1 MDDPGR
7 PEPAEVAILLPVF
20 NDWPALALLLRRLD
34 VVLAA
39 AGVAAHVVVAD
50 DGSTQDLPA
59 GRFGGP
65 WEAIGRIEVLH
76 LRRNLGHQRAIAI
89 GLAFLEAERA
99 GCDLVVVMDSDG
111 EDDPADVPRLLGR
124 CEETGRRAMV
134 FAERAKRSESP
145 FFRACYHAYRLVHRV
160 LTGRSVRVG
169 NFSVV
174 PRRRLAS
181 LVVTSELWNHYAA
194 AAFTSRQPIETVA
207 TARARRLDG
216 RSKMNFVG
224 LVIHGLSAVSVY
236 SDAIGVRLMIATG
249 AMIALT
255 LLALAATVVV
265 RLTTDLAIPGWAT
278 TAFGVLL
285 IVLLQAILFLVVS
298 SFMVLAGRTAPGFL
312 PKRDYIH
319 YVGSTVEVFRR

>member
-1 MDDPGR
+1 MTDPER
-7 PEPAEVAILLPVF
+7 TQPPAVAVLLPVY
-20 NDWPALALLLRRLD
+20 NDWAALGLLLGRLD
-34 VVLAA
+34 RVLVTGGLTADIL
-39 AGVAAHVVVAD
+39 VAD
-50 DGSTQDLPA
+50 DGSTQELRPEEFA
-59 GRFGGP
+59 GP
-65 WEAIGRIEVLH
+65 WAAIGRLEVLH

-89 GLAFLEAERA
+89 GLAFLEAER
-99 GCDLVVVMDSDG
+99 GDRDLVVVMDSDG
-111 EDDPADVPRLLGR
+111 EDDPADVPRLIER
-124 CEETGRRAMV
+124 CEQTGRQAMV
-134 FAERAKRSESP
+134 FAERTKRSESP
-145 FFRACYHAYRLVHRV
+145 LFRACYHAYRLVHRV

-169 NFSVV
+169 NFSVI
-174 PRRRLAS
+174 PRRRLSS

-194 AAFTSRQPIETVA
+194 AAVTSRQPFATVA
-207 TARARRLDG
+207 TARAKRLDG

-255 LLALAATVVV
+255 LLALAATVAV

-278 TAFGVLL
+278 TVFGVLL

-312 PKRDYIH
+312 PKRDYLH
-319 YVGSTVEVFRR
+319 YVGSTLEVFRR

>member
-1 MDDPGR
+1 MDDPIR
-7 PEPAEVAILLPVF
+7 PGPAEVTVLLPAY

-34 VVLAA
+34 GVLAG
-39 AGVAAHVVVAD
+39 AGISADVLVAD
-50 DGSTQDLPA
+50 DGSTQDPPTGPL
-59 GRFGGP
+59 GGP
-65 WEAIGRIEVLH
+65 WEAIGRIEVLP
-76 LRRNLGHQRAIAI
+76 LRRNLGHQRAIAV
-89 GLAFLEAERA
+89 GLAFLEAERPA
-99 GCDLVVVMDSDG
+99 CELVVVMDSDG
-111 EDDPADVPRLLGR
+111 EDDPADVPRLIER
-124 CEETGRRAMV
+124 CEQTGRRAMV

-145 FFRACYHAYRLVHRV
+145 LFRACYHAYRLVHRV

-194 AAFTSRQPIETVA
+194 AAFTSRQPVATVA

-236 SDAIGVRLMIATG
+236 GDAIGVRLMIATA
-249 AMIALT
+249 AMIGLT

-265 RLTTDLAIPGWAT
+265 RLTTSLAIPGWAT

-312 PKRDYIH
+312 PKRDYVH
-319 YVGSTVEVFRR
+319 FVGPTVEVTRR

>member
-1 MDDPGR
+1 M
-7 PEPAEVAILLPVF
+7 AILLPVL
-20 NDWPALALLLRRLD
+20 NDWAALALLLRRLD
-34 VVLAA
+34 AVLAA
-39 AGVAAHVVVAD
+39 AGVAADVLVAD
-50 DGSTQDLPA
+50 DGSTEDLPA
-59 GRFGGP
+59 DRLAGP
-65 WEAIGRIEVLH
+65 WAAIGRVEVLR
-76 LRRNLGHQRAIAI
+76 LRRNLGHQRAIAV
-89 GLAFLEAERA
+89 GLAFLEAERDA
-99 GCDLVVVMDSDG
+99 AELVVVMDSDG
-111 EDDPADVPRLLGR
+111 EDDPADVPRLLER
-124 CEETGRRAMV
+124 CEQSGRRAMV

-145 FFRACYHAYRLVHRV
+145 LFRVCYHAYRLVHRV
-160 LTGRSVRVG
+160 LTGRAVRVG

-194 AAFTSRQPIETVA
+194 AAFTSRQPIATVP

-249 AMIALT
+249 ALIALT
-255 LLALAATVVV
+255 LLALAGTVAV
-265 RLTTDLAIPGWAT
+265 RMTTDLAIPGWAT

-285 IVLLQAILFLVVS
+285 IVLLQSILFLVVS

-312 PKRDYIH
+312 PKRDYVH
-319 YVGSTVEVFRR
+319 YVDSAVEVTRP